1 MTMNTTKSPEA
12 RRSARQR
19 LLDAADELFYE
30 GSIHT
35 VGIDRVIERA
45 GVAKASLYDTFGS
58 KEALIQAYLLARH
71 EARKLRIADR
81 LATYAGPRERLLGVF
96 DIMREAAS
104 DPRFRGC
111 PFSRAAAEAAPSAG
125 IREACDTAR
134 SWLRD
139 LFTSLARE
147 AGAADPEALAGQ
159 LMLLYDGASV
169 SAHMEGNA
177 SAAAAARATA
187 ERLIELALAPR

>member
-1 MTMNTTKSPEA
+1 MNMTKSPEA

-71 EARKLRIADR
+71 EARKARIADR
-81 LATYAGPRERLLGVF
+81 LADYPGPRERLLGVF
-96 DIMREAAS
+96 DIMRETAS
-104 DPRFRGC
+104 GPRFRGC

-134 SWLRD
+134 NWLRH
-139 LFTSLARE
+139 LFASLARE
-147 AGAADPEALAGQ
+147 AGAADPETLAGQ

-169 SAHMEGNA
+169 SAHMDGNA

-187 ERLIELALAPR
+187 EQLVELALATR